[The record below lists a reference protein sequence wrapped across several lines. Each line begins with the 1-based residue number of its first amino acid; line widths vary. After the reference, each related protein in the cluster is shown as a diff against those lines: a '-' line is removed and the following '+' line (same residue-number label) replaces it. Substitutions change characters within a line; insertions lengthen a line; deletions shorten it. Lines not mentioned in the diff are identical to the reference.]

1 MTKLKLK
8 SYIFKSSNKFF
19 ERKTTKKKKKTLER
33 CQNLSKEEKEESD
46 NMAVNIK

>member
-19 ERKTTKKKKKTLER
+19 ERKTTKKKPLER
-33 CQNLSKEEKEESD
+33 CQNLSKEEKEKSD

>member
-19 ERKTTKKKKKTLER
+19 ERKTTKKKKKPLKDVKISLKKKKKKVT
-33 CQNLSKEEKEESD
+33 
-46 NMAVNIK
+46 IWP